1 MRLNVVPFS
10 SLRFPPCKD
19 STELPSTEALL
30 DCEIW
35 MPPNERPTPVVVFP
49 TTLVV
54 ESTVEPT
61 ADVVPP
67 TTLPTVEVVELT
79 APPTPP
85 SRPLLLDDERAEL
98 VEPGDPLA
106 MVSLPNGSS
115 LLALT
120 LALPLVTEV
129 IVAAI
134 GVCNDPCSS
143 RSNRMPMRD
152 SPLLLLFW
160 TTSVTWPTSREPFPT
175 TVRSPDLMS
184 CVVFNIT

>member
-1 MRLNVVPFS
+1 
-10 SLRFPPCKD
+10 K
-19 STELPSTEALL
+19 TELPSTEVLL
-30 DCEIW
+30 DWEIW
-35 MPPNERPTPVVVFP
+35 IPPSDVPMPFAVPPTA
-49 TTLVV
+49 LVV

-67 TTLPTVEVVELT
+67 T
-79 APPTPP
+79 PP
-85 SRPLLLDDERAEL
+85 SKPPLLLDDERAEL
-98 VEPGDPLA
+98 VEPGDPLV

-115 LLALT
+115 LLAFT

-134 GVCNDPCSS
+134 GVCSDPCSS

-175 TVRSPDLMS
+175 TVRPPDLMA
-184 CVVFNIT
+184 CVVFNITWSPTLA